1 MCHIPPQ
8 EAFGVLR
15 SHELKEG
22 GLDIPVTDDNKELYI
37 SLMLKWRL
45 DRGVAKQME
54 VLKKGFAEVMPPHL
68 LVDFDASE
76 LEFITA
82 GTVEIDIEDW
92 RTFTEYRNGE
102 STAATCTLLVYL
114 SIGKCS

>member
-1 MCHIPPQ
+1 MHSSVPQ
-8 EAFGVLR
+8 EAFGELR
-15 SHELKEG
+15 THELKEG
-22 GLDIPVTDDNKELYI
+22 GLDLLVTEDNKDLYI
-37 SLMLKWRL
+37 TLMLKWRL

-82 GTVEIDIEDW
+82 GTVEIDVEDW
-92 RTFTEYRNGE
+92 KTHTEYRNGG
-102 STAATCTLLVYL
+102 CIY
-114 SIGKCS
+114 

>member
-1 MCHIPPQ
+1 MDQQALNYYSVLLTLCVCPTSQ
-8 EAFGVLR
+8 EAFGELR

-22 GLDIPVTDDNKELYI
+22 GLDLPVTEENKEEYI

-45 DRGVAKQME
+45 DRGVAQQME
-54 VLKKGFAEVMPPHL
+54 VLKKGFSEVMPPHL
-68 LVDFDASE
+68 LVDFDAHE

-92 RTFTEYRNGE
+92 RNHTEYRNGE
-102 STAATCTLLVYL
+102 
-114 SIGKCS
+114 